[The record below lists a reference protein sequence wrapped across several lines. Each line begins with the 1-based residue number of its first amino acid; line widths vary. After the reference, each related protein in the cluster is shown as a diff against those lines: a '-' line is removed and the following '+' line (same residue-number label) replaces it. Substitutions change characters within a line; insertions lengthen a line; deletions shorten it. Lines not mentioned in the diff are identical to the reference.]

1 MNKGVSLDNCVPKFF
16 KVYLPDESGDDM
28 VLPISF
34 TRFLPKSL
42 PETVTVR
49 SISGNIW
56 KLELKKCCGDDDTEK
71 FVMVNGWKRIVKDE
85 DLKGGDFLEFEFD
98 GSSCFHFCIYE
109 HRTMCKKIRRSSDQS
124 EEIKVESDSDEQNQ
138 ASDDVLSLDEDDDDS
153 DYNCGEDNDSDD
165 YADEAAVEKD
175 DNDADDEDVDN
186 DADDVP
192 VEDDDYVEA
201 FDSRDHAKADDDD
214 EDERQYL
221 DDRENPSFTLILNP
235 KKKSQLLIPA
245 RVIKDYDLHFPE
257 SITLVDPLVKKFGTL
272 EKQIKIQTNGS
283 VFVKGFGSIIRRNKV
298 KTTDKMIFEIKKTG
312 DNNLVQTI
320 KIHIISG

>member
-175 DNDADDEDVDN
+175 DNDADDED
-186 DADDVP
+186 
-192 VEDDDYVEA
+192 
-201 FDSRDHAKADDDD
+201 ADDDD

>member
-1 MNKGVSLDNCVPKFF
+1 MNKGNSGDYCLPKFF
-16 KVYLPDESGDDM
+16 KVYLPDESGDDL

-34 TRFLPKSL
+34 NSFLPKPL

-49 SISGNIW
+49 SIYGKVW
-56 KLELKKCCGDDDTEK
+56 KMVLRKFGSEVES
-71 FVMVNGWKRIVKDE
+71 FVMVNGWKSFVKDE

-98 GSSCFHFCIYE
+98 GSRLFNFCIYE
-109 HRTMCKKIRRSSDQS
+109 HGTMCKRIRRSSEQS
-124 EEIKVESDSDEQNQ
+124 EEIKMESDSDEENQ

-153 DYNCGEDNDSDD
+153 DYNCAEDNDSDD
-165 YADEAAVEKD
+165 YADEDAVEKD
-175 DNDADDEDVDN
+175 DNDGDDYVVDN
-186 DADDVP
+186 DVDDVP
-192 VEDDDYVEA
+192 IEDDDDVEA
-201 FDSRDHAKADDDD
+201 FDSHAEADVDGD
-214 EDERQYL
+214 DERQYL
-221 DDRENPSFTLILNP
+221 DDRENPSFTLSLNP

-245 RVIKDYDLHFPE
+245 RVIKDYDLQFPE

-272 EKQIKIQTNGS
+272 EKKIKIQTNGS

-298 KTTDKMIFEIKKTG
+298 KTTDKMMCEIKKTG

>member
-175 DNDADDEDVDN
+175 DNDADDED
-186 DADDVP
+186 
-192 VEDDDYVEA
+192 
-201 FDSRDHAKADDDD
+201 ADDDD

-320 KIHIISG
+320 KIHIIITCFGVKSRLLWCIELM